1 MLVNQSTVKAVGKYV
16 STQQVDE
23 AIRTYKR
30 ERWIHNT
37 ERIGKEDSLSGWY
50 SLEEME
56 AFLATA
62 KSHGAD
68 GVRFYFAAYSE
79 NYQEV
84 PEYAG
89 RQTFIMVGTK
99 QKDTANGVFNKDI
112 YVATEE
118 GNAILAYN
126 SVKLCPPK
134 CGGGGNEDSGLSG
147 MDDFGLGIS
156 IIDKA
161 DGTKIIL

>member
-1 MLVNQSTVKAVGKYV
+1 MIVSKKAVKAVGKYV
-16 STQQVDE
+16 NTAEVDE
-23 AIRTYKR
+23 VIRTYKK

-56 AFLATA
+56 AFLAKA
-62 KSHGAD
+62 KAHGAD
-68 GVRFYFAAYSE
+68 GIRFYFGAYPAS
-79 NYQEV
+79 YQEV

-89 RQTFIMVGTK
+89 RQTFVMVGTK
-99 QKDTANGVFNKDI
+99 NSVTVKGSFDKDI
-112 YVATEE
+112 YVNTKT
-118 GNAILAYN
+118 GTNILAYN
-126 SVKLCPPK
+126 SVKICPPR
-134 CGGGGNEDSGLSG
+134 CGGGGEDSGLTG

-161 DGTKIIL
+161 DGTTVVI